1 MTPSRPV
8 RLAVLAAFVSLL
20 SSISPAQD
28 FPTLAGVHPVLVS
41 VDDLPIGSGAL
52 HTDPAERERI
62 TRDLLAVL
70 AKHQIKAAG
79 MVTWR
84 NVGAEGEKL
93 LDLWVQAGHE
103 LGNHSYEHL
112 DYARTESEAYIAD
125 LEKGR
130 QALQAFLDKRGQK
143 VRFFRFPFLR
153 EGETL
158 EKLRAVRTYLD
169 SSGQR
174 TLPVTIDDQDWSFE
188 QPWVEAR
195 QKGDTA
201 RLARLG
207 ADYQHALRL
216 EVLTQTALG
225 DEWVGRATPQIL
237 LLHANE
243 VGTAQW
249 DALFTWMKSRGF
261 RFATADEV
269 MADNALA
276 LPHEFVGRYGGGL
289 WQRLR
294 HERRREQARATIEAL
309 LRDQAAAWTRGELEA
324 FVGHYATDA
333 RFVTA
338 DGVTVGREAVLARY
352 KKRYPTKDAMGTL
365 TLEPLHVRDLW
376 GPEVSA
382 LGDAEAGNVH
392 ALSVVARWTLERA
405 NQPKATGLTL
415 LVFRRDGGKWWVVED
430 ASL

>member
-1 MTPSRPV
+1 MTRYRQVCSALMV
-8 RLAVLAAFVSLL
+8 GVAVLGAGAAG
-20 SSISPAQD
+20 AQD
-28 FPTLAGVHPVLVS
+28 FPTLTGTHPVLVT
-41 VDDLPIGSGAL
+41 VDDLPIGSGSL
-52 HTDPAERERI
+52 HPDPAERERI
-62 TRDLLAVL
+62 TRGLLDVL

-84 NVGAEGEKL
+84 NMGTDGEKL
-93 LDLWVQAGHE
+93 LDLWLAAGHE

-112 DYARTESEAYIAD
+112 DYSRTESAPYIAD
-125 LEKGR
+125 LERGR
-130 QALQAFLDKRGQK
+130 VALQGFLDKHGQK

-158 EKLRAVRTYLD
+158 EKLRAVREYLVRT
-169 SSGQR
+169 GQR
-174 TLPVTIDDQDWSFE
+174 TLPVTVDNQDWSFE

-195 QKGDTA
+195 KAGDAARQA
-201 RLARLG
+201 RLAE
-207 ADYQHALRL
+207 DFQHALRL

-225 DEWVGRATPQIL
+225 DLWVGRAAPQIL

-261 RFATADEV
+261 RFATPDEV
-269 MADNALA
+269 MADQAFS

-294 HERRREQARATIEAL
+294 HERRREQAKASVEAL
-309 LRDQAAAWTRGELEA
+309 LREQAAAWTRGDLA
-324 FVGHYATDA
+324 TFCSHYAADA

-352 KKRYPTKDAMGTL
+352 RQRYPGPEAMGTL

-382 LGDAEAGNVH
+382 LGDAEPGNVH
-392 ALSVVARWTLERA
+392 TVSAVARWTLGRA
-405 NQPKATGLTL
+405 GQPKATGLTL
-415 LVFRRDGGKWWVVED
+415 LVFRREGGKWWVVED